1 VTANRESVL
10 GVLATLEDP
19 ISGSTLVEAGLV
31 KALTVNEGVVRF
43 VMEVS
48 GSHVEAY
55 TALKE
60 SAEAQIKA
68 LEGVASASIVMTAHS
83 TKKAPPDLKPSRSS
97 EPSGPQNQQCP
108 RILPVRS
115 LQKGAVLVCW
125 MQTYMARR
133 SPVCWAS
140 RGGLRH
146 QMARS
151 SYQCETLASR

>member
-1 VTANRESVL
+1 MTANRESVL

-19 ISGSTLVEAGLV
+19 ISGNTLVEAGLV

-68 LEGVASASIVMTAHS
+68 LEGVASVSIVMTAHS
-83 TKKAPPDLKPSRSS
+83 TKKAPPEDRKS
-97 EPSGPQNQQCP
+97 
-108 RILPVRS
+108 V
-115 LQKGAVLVCW
+115 V
-125 MQTYMARR
+125 
-133 SPVCWAS
+133 
-140 RGGLRH
+140 
-146 QMARS
+146 
-151 SYQCETLASR
+151 